1 MAQKDFIKFKSTA
14 DSLKN
19 AYLRYNFS
27 DIQGNAFNGVYADV
41 KGRMYEPWIDISGR
55 TNSYNAD
62 ELIENPVGIIES
74 VIRDMVFAEYNL
86 EVSAVFIALN
96 NSYFEFNGSTHALLS
111 TKDDYYNNAYLIN
124 VTRNWSRKV
133 TDYDGTNKRLYVPTA
148 TTGTVG
154 DKCYIINTQNDMINT
169 ISFDSAMSNRST
181 WKFAFSLDQ
190 QIEAY
195 SLLQQIAFESRVAI
209 HKNYNQYRVTP
220 ISTGTTV
227 GTLSQPL
234 IERNGNL
241 MMEVS
246 LTDIDEIFTEYV
258 INYNFLFHENK
269 YAKTLYCNK
278 DEASSTVSSALKTR
292 CKNAEV
298 NYRLQRK
305 LEINLDFI
313 YDDTTALEFLTRMII
328 NHTQQGL
335 IVGYVGDIKNH
346 IKYEKGDLV
355 KINVPSRIPAS
366 KNNVSQFMIVKQDLP
381 FKRGGEV
388 ILKLV
393 EILE

>member
-1 MAQKDFIKFKSTA
+1 MAQSDFIKSKSTME
-14 DSLKN
+14 SLQK

-41 KGRMYEPWIDISGR
+41 QGRMYGGWIDLAGR
-55 TNSYNAD
+55 SNSYS
-62 ELIENPVGIIES
+62 EGGLIQNPVGIIES
-74 VIRDMVFAEYNL
+74 IIRDMVFAEYNL
-86 EVSAVFIALN
+86 EASSVFLALN
-96 NSYFEFNGSTHALLS
+96 NSYFEFNGTTHSLLS
-111 TKDDYYNNAYLIN
+111 TVNDYYNNAYLVN
-124 VTRNWSRKV
+124 VSQNWCEKV
-133 TDYDGTNKRLYVPTA
+133 TDYTGSNKRLLIPSA
-148 TTGTVG
+148 SLGLVG
-154 DKCYIINTQNDMINT
+154 DKCYITNTADGMIDT
-169 ISFDSAMSNRST
+169 TSFDSAMSNRSS
-181 WKFAFSLDQ
+181 WGFAFSLDQ

-195 SLLQQIAFESRVAI
+195 SLLQQIAFESQVAI
-209 HKNYNQYRVTP
+209 HKNYNKYKVTP
-220 ISTGTTV
+220 LTTGTTV
-227 GTLSQPL
+227 GTLSMPL

-241 MMEVS
+241 MMEVF

-258 INYNFLFHENK
+258 INYGFLFQENK
-269 YAKTLYCNK
+269 YIKTLYCNK

-292 CKNAEV
+292 CKNAET
-298 NYRLQRK
+298 NYRVQRK
-305 LEINLDFI
+305 LEIYLDFV
-313 YDDTTALEFLTRMII
+313 YLDATALEFLTRMVI

-335 IVGYVGDIKNH
+335 IVGYIGDIKNH

-366 KNNVSQFMIVKQDLP
+366 KNNSSQFMIVKQDLP